1 MTSPDIP
8 TRDAGLALISR
19 LNRWLLAAAVGFS
32 GLVSLVAAH
41 AFHGRTVST
50 GASSAGVSSTR
61 QGSRPASAG
70 SGSLQPPAQA
80 PAASPAS
87 PTPAV
92 SGGS

>member
-50 GASSAGVSSTR
+50 GASSAGVSTR

-80 PAASPAS
+80 PAAAPAS

>member
-1 MTSPDIP
+1 MSSPDIP

-41 AFHGRTVST
+41 AFHGRTLST
-50 GASSAGVSSTR
+50 RASSAGVNSTR
-61 QGSRPASAG
+61 QRSQS
-70 SGSLQPPAQA
+70 SSTNTGSLQPPAQT
-80 PAASPAS
+80 PAAAPAS